1 MDIATLLGLALGIG
15 ALLGSFLMEGG
26 HLGALIQIPA
36 MMLVIVGTLGAC
48 VVTTSMTQLKALPN
62 VLKIALLEKKLNP
75 SQLIE
80 LIYDLAQKARK
91 NGLLSLEKE
100 LDNIEDPFLKKA
112 IQLAIDGF
120 ETNKIKEILEIEISY
135 IEERHRAGATFFQKM
150 GGFSPTLGIMG
161 TVLGL
166 IHALGNLENSSN
178 IASAI
183 AAAFIATLWG
193 VALANLVYLPI
204 GDKLKAKH
212 QDETLCLE
220 IIMEGV
226 LSLAMGDNPR
236 VIRMKLLSF
245 LVPHM
250 RTEEE

>member
-1 MDIATLLGLALGIG
+1 MDIATLLGLTLGIG

-26 HLGALIQIPA
+26 HLGALVQIPA
-36 MMLVIVGTLGAC
+36 MTLVIVGTLGAC
-48 VVTTSMTQLKALPN
+48 VITTSMTQLKALPN
-62 VLKIALLEKKLNP
+62 VFKIALFEKKLNP
-75 SQLIE
+75 SELID

-100 LDNIEDPFLKKA
+100 LNSIEDPFLKKA

-135 IEERHRAGATFFQKM
+135 IEERHKAGANFFQKM

-204 GDKLKAKH
+204 GDKLKSKH

-220 IIMEGV
+220 IITEGV

>member
-36 MMLVIVGTLGAC
+36 MTLVIVGTLGAC
-48 VVTTSMTQLKALPN
+48 VITTSMSQLKALPA
-62 VLKIALLEKKLNP
+62 VFKVAIFEKKLNP
-75 SQLIE
+75 SDLID
-80 LIYDLAQKARK
+80 LLYDLAQKARK

-100 LDNIEDPFLKKA
+100 LGNIQDPFLKKA

-120 ETNKIKEILEIEISY
+120 ETNKIREILEIEISY

-166 IHALGNLENSSN
+166 IHALGNLESSSN

-212 QDETLCLE
+212 QDESLCLE
-220 IIMEGV
+220 IVTEGV

>member
-1 MDIATLLGLALGIG
+1 MDIATLLGLVLGIG

-26 HLGALIQIPA
+26 HLSALIQIPA
-36 MMLVIVGTLGAC
+36 MTLVIVGTLGAC
-48 VVTTSMTQLKALPN
+48 VITTSMSQLKALPN
-62 VLKIALLEKKLNP
+62 VLKIAIFEKKLNP
-75 SQLIE
+75 SELID

-100 LDNIEDPFLKKA
+100 LDNIQDPFLKKA
-112 IQLAIDGF
+112 VQLAIDGF

-135 IEERHRAGATFFQKM
+135 IEERHKAGATFFQKM

-166 IHALGNLENSSN
+166 IHALGNLESSSN

-245 LVPHM
+245 LVPNM

>member
-48 VVTTSMTQLKALPN
+48 VITTSMAQLKALPS
-62 VLKIALLEKKLNP
+62 VFKVAFFEKKLNP
-75 SQLIE
+75 SELIDA
-80 LIYDLAQKARK
+80 IYDLAQKARK

-100 LDNIEDPFLKKA
+100 LDNIDDPFLKKA
-112 IQLAIDGF
+112 VQLAIDGF
-120 ETNKIKEILEIEISY
+120 ETNKIREILEIEISY
-135 IEERHRAGATFFQKM
+135 IEERHKAGATFFQKM

-212 QDETLCLE
+212 QDESLCLE
-220 IIMEGV
+220 IVTEGI

>member
-1 MDIATLLGLALGIG
+1 MDIATLLGLTLGIG

-26 HLGALIQIPA
+26 HLGALVQIPA
-36 MMLVIVGTLGAC
+36 MTLVIVGTLGAC
-48 VVTTSMTQLKALPN
+48 VITTSMTQLKALPN
-62 VLKIALLEKKLNP
+62 VFKIALFEKKLNP
-75 SQLIE
+75 SELID

-100 LDNIEDPFLKKA
+100 LNNIEDPFLKKA

-135 IEERHRAGATFFQKM
+135 IEERHKAGANFFQKM

-204 GDKLKAKH
+204 GDKLKSKH

-220 IIMEGV
+220 IITEGV